1 MSAEERDL
9 LARIGQLA
17 GQINRHK
24 SHQAG
29 AAPYHHQQRTGI
41 RRPFI
46 PDAATCD
53 GGTNYKKGGNAYRGR
68 GAYPGAAYRIGRPPT
83 VSHRHRTLHLNPAGN
98 ACDSNHSSPGS
109 TPGNSGWVSRIDR
122 HRQLINANVYEKE
135 SQSRVKAIEETRQ
148 KKLRSRK
155 NYEKLRF
162 NDYLRNLAGTAS
174 ATANFNPTTGRNE
187 LMIEGI
193 RFLVADGG
201 KKLVKSPGKKEVREL
216 RKPVHQALIVSFP
229 LVTNVA
235 LFASADDRYSTTP
248 KTAVVAGVKFHRTKT
263 GNLVANRIVQTQR
276 YVAKPVAM
284 SMLTMSRRSG
294 NQKKVSQPC
303 KIFSTTGSCPK
314 GPSCR
319 YQHDPT
325 KVAICRDFLKDGK
338 CPSGESCDLSH
349 ETTHERM
356 PDCLHYAKGHCTN
369 PDCLYTHSK
378 AGPSALVCEA
388 FGYYGFCDQG
398 ADCTE
403 RHVYECP
410 DFSNTGTCKTKGCK
424 LLHRERASL
433 LRHQVAK
440 ADEDMDEDVSS
451 DEEAVGSDDVD
462 SDDVAEYIEA
472 ESDDSDFEHAK
483 DFIPL

>member
-1 MSAEERDL
+1 MSEEERDL

-24 SHQAG
+24 THQAG
-29 AAPYHHQQRTGI
+29 AAPHHQQRIGT

-53 GGTNYKKGGNAYRGR
+53 GGTNYNKGGNAYRGR
-68 GAYPGAAYRIGRPPT
+68 GSYPGATYRIGRPPA
-83 VSHRHRTLHLNPAGN
+83 VNHRHRTLHLNPAGN
-98 ACDSNHSSPGS
+98 TWDSNHSSPGS
-109 TPGNSGWVSRIDR
+109 NPGNPGWVSRIDR
-122 HRQLINANVYEKE
+122 HRQLINASVFEKDT
-135 SQSRVKAIEETRQ
+135 QSRVKALEETRQ
-148 KKLRSRK
+148 KKLQSRK
-155 NYEKLRF
+155 NHEKSRF
-162 NDYLRNLAGTAS
+162 NDYLRNRVGTAD
-174 ATANFNPTTGRNE
+174 ATANSNPTTGRNE

-201 KKLVKSPGKKEVREL
+201 KKLVKSPAPTSVE
-216 RKPVHQALIVSFP
+216 
-229 LVTNVA
+229 
-235 LFASADDRYSTTP
+235 DRHSTTP

-276 YVAKPVAM
+276 
-284 SMLTMSRRSG
+284 RSG
-294 NQKKVSQPC
+294 NHKKVSQPC

-319 YQHDPT
+319 YQHDPR

-349 ETTHERM
+349 ETTPERM

-378 AGPSALVCEA
+378 AAPSALVCEA
-388 FGYYGFCDQG
+388 FGFYGFCDQG
-398 ADCTE
+398 ADCAE

-433 LRHQVAK
+433 LRHQVARG
-440 ADEDMDEDVSS
+440 DDDMDEDVSS
-451 DEEAVGSDDVD
+451 DEEAFDSDDVD